1 MMNLNAKYNRDQF
14 LSFLKEIFLKDYQSD
29 IRPIPTSEYKS
40 LDKAFSLGRSEFLDL
55 QVFEFEYSGSF
66 NKRIALAKDAFQVM
80 KQSAVFQAL
89 AVFHSREKDDWRFS
103 LMTANPQK
111 TDKGKVTLA
120 YSNPRRYS
128 FYLGPDAKTNTPYQ
142 FLIKQGTVENLEDLI
157 SRFSVEVV
165 SDSFYKEYRGLF
177 IRLTRHLQK
186 DRAFQAFV
194 KQNGIDTVNFAKK
207 MLGQIVFLYFIQRK
221 GWLGAK
227 KGDFISN
234 GDKGFLRTLFNRSL
248 NENLDFFNHY
258 LEPLF
263 YNALNSKP
271 EKAGSFYRNHF
282 DCQIPFLNGGL
293 FEPLDNYSWDKEY
306 LHIPNSLFSNS
317 PKRHEEGQGILDI
330 FDSYNFTIYEND
342 PVDKEVS
349 IDPEMLGQIFE
360 KLGAITTESFD
371 EWAEAVESGNKTKE
385 LKANKKLGV
394 YYTPREI
401 VHYMCRES
409 IGTYLVSNLTDV
421 SHNEIETYLDAADAL
436 SSDLD
441 ELKKTWTGEMFALE
455 KLGGIDSSLKNIRIV
470 DPACG
475 SGAFLIGMLQQI
487 VRLRAFARLSSN
499 MSTIQSYYDL
509 KKETIQNCIYGVD
522 IDPGATEIAKLR
534 LWLSLVVDHE
544 LEEIEPLPNLDYKVM
559 QGNSLLEN
567 LVIGDG
573 IIKFKFNGSK
583 RIDGRTKEMKN
594 LFEEE
599 NQAKLFYD
607 PSETLAEKLEKYHTQ
622 FFHTTNRENK
632 KILKKKIDDIENE
645 LITSKCDE
653 EIRRFEDITK
663 NSFHDSDKVT
673 KATKQILSIKDILTK
688 WRKDKLR
695 PFFPWKLHFSE
706 VFNEKNGFDVV
717 IANPPYG
724 ADIGKNELKILK
736 KNLVDTR
743 NTNSAAMFIDF
754 SKNQLL
760 NKNGSLS
767 FIVPKSLLY
776 SEVWFDLVK
785 SLIGKTKVLVDVEK
799 AFDKVLLEQVVFV
812 YGNSVLTNTYLAKK
826 FLNNKFLHST
836 QISNTVVDQFGAWI
850 CDITE
855 DQLQVAYKVLRSKNL
870 TFMANISTTKR
881 GVGLQKYIK
890 EEGNIPVVGGKNIF
904 RYGLDGYKG
913 FLSGSD
919 LKSNSSKVSF
929 MGQPKIMSQNIV
941 AHIQNPKP
949 HIQII
954 ATYDKTGEIYNLDTV
969 NNTIITD
976 PKFEYEYILALLNSS
991 FVSWYCYKF
1000 VFCSAIRTMHF
1011 DNSYIGKIPIP
1022 KANSQQQ
1029 KPIIEMVNRIM
1040 SLTQSSDY
1048 LGNVQKQE
1056 LCKEYEN
1063 SVDQYIYDL
1072 YEFSP
1077 KEIEIVKGGHNVS

>member
-103 LMTANPQK
+103 LMTANPHK

-371 EWAEAVESGNKTKE
+371 EWAEAVESANKTKE

-394 YYTPREI
+394 Y
-401 VHYMCRES
+401 
-409 IGTYLVSNLTDV
+409 
-421 SHNEIETYLDAADAL
+421 
-436 SSDLD
+436 
-441 ELKKTWTGEMFALE
+441 
-455 KLGGIDSSLKNIRIV
+455 
-470 DPACG
+470 
-475 SGAFLIGMLQQI
+475 
-487 VRLRAFARLSSN
+487 
-499 MSTIQSYYDL
+499 
-509 KKETIQNCIYGVD
+509 
-522 IDPGATEIAKLR
+522 
-534 LWLSLVVDHE
+534 
-544 LEEIEPLPNLDYKVM
+544 
-559 QGNSLLEN
+559 
-567 LVIGDG
+567 
-573 IIKFKFNGSK
+573 
-583 RIDGRTKEMKN
+583 
-594 LFEEE
+594 
-599 NQAKLFYD
+599 
-607 PSETLAEKLEKYHTQ
+607 
-622 FFHTTNRENK
+622 
-632 KILKKKIDDIENE
+632 
-645 LITSKCDE
+645 
-653 EIRRFEDITK
+653 
-663 NSFHDSDKVT
+663 
-673 KATKQILSIKDILTK
+673 
-688 WRKDKLR
+688 
-695 PFFPWKLHFSE
+695 
-706 VFNEKNGFDVV
+706 
-717 IANPPYG
+717 
-724 ADIGKNELKILK
+724 
-736 KNLVDTR
+736 
-743 NTNSAAMFIDF
+743 
-754 SKNQLL
+754 
-760 NKNGSLS
+760 
-767 FIVPKSLLY
+767 
-776 SEVWFDLVK
+776 
-785 SLIGKTKVLVDVEK
+785 
-799 AFDKVLLEQVVFV
+799 
-812 YGNSVLTNTYLAKK
+812 
-826 FLNNKFLHST
+826 
-836 QISNTVVDQFGAWI
+836 
-850 CDITE
+850 
-855 DQLQVAYKVLRSKNL
+855 
-870 TFMANISTTKR
+870 
-881 GVGLQKYIK
+881 
-890 EEGNIPVVGGKNIF
+890 
-904 RYGLDGYKG
+904 
-913 FLSGSD
+913 
-919 LKSNSSKVSF
+919 
-929 MGQPKIMSQNIV
+929 
-941 AHIQNPKP
+941 
-949 HIQII
+949 
-954 ATYDKTGEIYNLDTV
+954 
-969 NNTIITD
+969 
-976 PKFEYEYILALLNSS
+976 
-991 FVSWYCYKF
+991 
-1000 VFCSAIRTMHF
+1000 
-1011 DNSYIGKIPIP
+1011 
-1022 KANSQQQ
+1022 
-1029 KPIIEMVNRIM
+1029 
-1040 SLTQSSDY
+1040 
-1048 LGNVQKQE
+1048 
-1056 LCKEYEN
+1056 
-1063 SVDQYIYDL
+1063 
-1072 YEFSP
+1072 
-1077 KEIEIVKGGHNVS
+1077 